1 MLFRVEGRDS
11 TRCGAP
17 ILAYADPMKIAV
29 TGASGFIGRRAMEL
43 LQARGHTTRPVS
55 LRSAPGAAQLA
66 TCDAVIHLAGEPVA
80 QRWSPAA
87 KKRILD
93 SRVEGTRALLA
104 AMREHPPNV
113 LVSASGIGYYG
124 SCGDRIL
131 TEQSPSGSDF
141 LGQVA
146 AAWEHEAQQA
156 EKLGV
161 RVVRLRIGTVMG
173 AGGGA
178 LQKMLLPFR
187 MGLGGR
193 LGAGTQ
199 WMSWIHLDD
208 LVAMLLF
215 ALSESTLRGVLNAAS
230 PHPVTNAEFTRAL
243 AHAVHRPAVIP
254 VPAFALRLLLGEMS
268 EILLAS
274 QRAIPEAALRAG
286 FEFRYPEIGAALI
299 QILSE

>member
-1 MLFRVEGRDS
+1 MD
-11 TRCGAP
+11 
-17 ILAYADPMKIAV
+17 IAV
-29 TGASGFIGRRAMEL
+29 TGASGFIGHRATEL
-43 LQARGHTTRPVS
+43 LQARGHTIRPIS
-55 LRSAPGAAQLA
+55 LRSAPSPDQL
-66 TCDAVIHLAGEPVA
+66 TGCNAVIHLAGESVA
-80 QRWSPAA
+80 QRWTASA

-131 TEQSPSGSDF
+131 TEQSPAGTDF

-146 AAWEHEAQQA
+146 AAWEHEAQEA

-178 LQKMLLPFR
+178 LSKMLLPFR

-193 LGAGTQ
+193 LGPGTQ

-208 LVAMLLF
+208 LCALILF
-215 ALSESTLRGVLNAAS
+215 AMGESTLRGVFNATS
-230 PHPVTNAEFTRAL
+230 PHPVTNSEFTRAL
-243 AHAVHRPAVIP
+243 AHAAHRPAVLP
-254 VPAFALRLLLGEMS
+254 VPAFALRLLFGEMS
-268 EILLAS
+268 EMLLGS
-274 QRAIPEAALRAG
+274 QRAVPEAALRAG

>member
-1 MLFRVEGRDS
+1 M
-11 TRCGAP
+11 
-17 ILAYADPMKIAV
+17 
-29 TGASGFIGRRAMEL
+29 
-43 LQARGHTTRPVS
+43 
-55 LRSAPGAAQLA
+55 
-66 TCDAVIHLAGEPVA
+66 IHLAGEPVA
-80 QRWSPAA
+80 QRWSASA

-93 SRVEGTRALLA
+93 SRVEGTRALVA

-113 LVSASGIGYYG
+113 LISASGIGYYG

-131 TEQSPSGSDF
+131 TEQSPPASQKPPDF

-146 AAWEHEAQQA
+146 AAWEHEALEA

-161 RVVRLRIGTVMG
+161 RVARLRIGTVMG

-178 LQKMLLPFR
+178 LGKMLLPFR
-187 MGLGGR
+187 MGLGGS

-208 LVAMLLF
+208 LCSLILF
-215 ALSESTLRGVLNAAS
+215 ALGESTLRGVFNATS

-243 AHAVHRPAVIP
+243 GHAAHRPAVIP
-254 VPAFALRLLLGEMS
+254 VPAFALRLLFGEMS
-268 EILLAS
+268 EMLLGS
-274 QRAIPEAALRAG
+274 QRAVPEAALRAG
-286 FEFRYPEIGAALI
+286 FEFHYPEIGAALI